1 VHIVEAQ
8 LNVLLPD
15 DLAVQLEQG
24 VVMAE
29 SLAARAIPKLIGEA
43 HVDDLAGLCGG
54 ELARNAR
61 VEDDV
66 YVGGVLLPGVDVVR
80 HGEHQVGGDEE
91 GCSSAELF
99 AAVAG
104 CEVADAVVR
113 EGLDAVRTQFF
124 GDIAEVVLVIVLL
137 VVNIHLK
144 IVEN

>member
-29 SLAARAIPKLIGEA
+29 SLAARAGPKLVGEA

-54 ELARNAR
+54 ELAGNAR
-61 VEDDV
+61 VEDNV
-66 YVGGVLLPGVDVVR
+66 YVGGVLLPGVDIVR
-80 HGEHQVGGDEE
+80 DGEHQVGGDEE

-104 CEVADAVVR
+104 CQVADAVVR
-113 EGLDAVRTQFF
+113 EGLGAVRAHVF
-124 GDIAEVVLVIVLL
+124 GNIAEVILVIVLL
-137 VVNIHLK
+137 FVNVHLK
-144 IVEN
+144 IIEY

>member
-1 VHIVEAQ
+1 MHIVETQ

-15 DLAVQLEQG
+15 DLAVQLEED

-29 SLAARAIPKLIGEA
+29 SFAAWAGPKLIGEA

-54 ELARNAR
+54 ELAGNAR

-91 GCSSAELF
+91 SCSSAELF

-104 CEVADAVVR
+104 CQVADAVVR
-113 EGLDAVRTQFF
+113 EGLGAVRTHVF
-124 GDIAEVVLVIVLL
+124 GNVAEVVLVIVLL

-144 IVEN
+144 IVEY